1 MPDIECVVEKLTP
14 KQITVTDLN
23 EKLLER
29 LYFLIENA
37 NSSDDI
43 LSLTEAV
50 EKYNTSIRNN
60 NVLEREEAPSEFDT
74 TLGEIIG
81 GSKNR

>member
-50 EKYNTSIRNN
+50 AKYNTSIRNN

>member
-1 MPDIECVVEKLTP
+1 MPDIECVMEKLTP

-37 NSSDDI
+37 TSPDDI

-50 EKYNTSIRNN
+50 AKYNTSIRNN
-60 NVLEREEAPSEFDT
+60 NVLDREEAPSEFDT
-74 TLGEIIG
+74 TLGEIVG
-81 GSKNR
+81 GNKAR

>member
-37 NSSDDI
+37 TSPDDI

-50 EKYNTSIRNN
+50 AKYNTSIRNN
-60 NVLEREEAPSEFDT
+60 NVLDREEAPSEFDT
-74 TLGEIIG
+74 TLGEIVG
-81 GSKNR
+81 GNKAR

>member
-37 NSSDDI
+37 TSPDDI

-50 EKYNTSIRNN
+50 AKYNTSIRNN

>member
-1 MPDIECVVEKLTP
+1 LPDIECVVEKLTP

-50 EKYNTSIRNN
+50 AKYNTSIRNN

>member
-14 KQITVTDLN
+14 RQITVTDLN

-50 EKYNTSIRNN
+50 AKYNTSIRNN
-60 NVLEREEAPSEFDT
+60 SVLEREEAPSEFDT

>member
-1 MPDIECVVEKLTP
+1 MPDIECVVEKLTL

-50 EKYNTSIRNN
+50 AKYNTSIRNN

>member
-14 KQITVTDLN
+14 RQITVTDLN

-50 EKYNTSIRNN
+50 AKYNTSIRNN

>member
-50 EKYNTSIRNN
+50 AKYNTSIRNN

-74 TLGEIIG
+74 ALGEIIG

>member
-1 MPDIECVVEKLTP
+1 LPDIECVVEKLTP
-14 KQITVTDLN
+14 RQITVTDLN

-50 EKYNTSIRNN
+50 AKYNTSIRNN

>member
-1 MPDIECVVEKLTP
+1 MPDIECVIEKATP

-37 NSSDDI
+37 TSPDDI

-50 EKYNTSIRNN
+50 AKYNTSIRNN
-60 NVLEREEAPSEFDT
+60 NVLDREEAPSEFDT
-74 TLGEIIG
+74 ALGEIVG
-81 GSKNR
+81 GNKVR

>member
-1 MPDIECVVEKLTP
+1 MEKLTP

-37 NSSDDI
+37 TSPDDI

-50 EKYNTSIRNN
+50 AKYNTSIRNN
-60 NVLEREEAPSEFDT
+60 NVLDREEAPSEFDT
-74 TLGEIIG
+74 TLGEIVG
-81 GSKNR
+81 GNKAR

>member
-1 MPDIECVVEKLTP
+1 MPDIECVVEKLIP

-29 LYFLIENA
+29 LYFLIENT

-50 EKYNTSIRNN
+50 AKYNTSIRNN
-60 NVLEREEAPSEFDT
+60 NVLEREEAPSEFDM

>member
-37 NSSDDI
+37 DSSDDI
-43 LSLTEAV
+43 LHLTEAV
-50 EKYNTSIRNN
+50 AKYNTSIRNN

>member
-1 MPDIECVVEKLTP
+1 MPDIECVVEKMTP

-37 NSSDDI
+37 TSPDDI

-50 EKYNTSIRNN
+50 AKYNTSIRNN

-81 GSKNR
+81 GNKNR

>member
-14 KQITVTDLN
+14 KRITVTDLN
-23 EKLLER
+23 EKLLGK

-37 NSSDDI
+37 TSPDDI

-50 EKYNTSIRNN
+50 AKYNTSIRNN
-60 NVLEREEAPSEFDT
+60 NILDREEAPSEFDT
-74 TLGEIIG
+74 ALGEIVG
-81 GSKNR
+81 GNKAR

>member
-29 LYFLIENA
+29 LYFLIANA

-50 EKYNTSIRNN
+50 AKYNTSIRNN

>member
-14 KQITVTDLN
+14 KQITVIDLN

-37 NSSDDI
+37 TSSDDI

-50 EKYNTSIRNN
+50 AKYNTSIRNN
-60 NVLEREEAPSEFDT
+60 SVLEREEAPGEFDT

-81 GSKNR
+81 GSKNK

>member
-50 EKYNTSIRNN
+50 AKYNTSIRNN
-60 NVLEREEAPSEFDT
+60 SVLEREEAPSEFDT